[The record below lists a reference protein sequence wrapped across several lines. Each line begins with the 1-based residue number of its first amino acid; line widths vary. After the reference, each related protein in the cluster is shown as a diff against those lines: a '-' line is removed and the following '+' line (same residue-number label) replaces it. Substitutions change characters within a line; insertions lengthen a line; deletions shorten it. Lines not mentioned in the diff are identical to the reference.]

1 MSAVAEL
8 RQNRE
13 LIESLT
19 TSTLTH
25 SRPRSSKAP
34 TRAPFIP
41 AIAFVVAFM
50 MAAGTER
57 SDRRYTV
64 GRPTNQRARYGD
76 QTDVTQSLIGALP
89 FFHHRGTYRP
99 DHQHDVKT
107 TDREVAIIGPSIT
120 SDISTLCDIAA
131 AVRPGWTSAVDY
143 FISLGPP
150 RLGTE
155 GRWF

>member
-8 RQNRE
+8 RRNRE
-13 LIESLT
+13 LTESLT

-64 GRPTNQRARYGD
+64 GRPTNQRARHGD

-99 DHQHDVKT
+99 VLDCMEP
-107 TDREVAIIGPSIT
+107 RGRFLWIRRN
-120 SDISTLCDIAA
+120 STLYSTIFH
-131 AVRPGWTSAVDY
+131 TTY
-143 FISLGPP
+143 FPVGLSWC
-150 RLGTE
+150 RKVME
-155 GRWF
+155 